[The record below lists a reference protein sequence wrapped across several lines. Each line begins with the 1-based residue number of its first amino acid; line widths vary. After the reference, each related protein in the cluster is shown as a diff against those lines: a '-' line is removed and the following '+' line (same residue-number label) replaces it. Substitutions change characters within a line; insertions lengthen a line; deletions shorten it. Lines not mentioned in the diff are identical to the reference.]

1 VYRKPL
7 LLTETNTTYHG
18 RVVWLRAL
26 RRMLRGMPWI
36 RAIAW
41 SQLPSR
47 GAAQM
52 HGAGLLDWDVQ
63 RDPPSAAVLRGI
75 IRDGLR

>member
-1 VYRKPL
+1 MV
-7 LLTETNTTYHG
+7 
-18 RVVWLRAL
+18 RA
-26 RRMLRGMPWI
+26 MPWI

-63 RDPPSAAVLRGI
+63 RDPRSAAVLRGI